1 MFDFSVLNVAIGLVT
16 IFLLYSLFASA
27 LQEAIA
33 NLFQRRANM
42 LYKGI
47 RIMLSNTPDR
57 QISFWAKL
65 LARTG
70 IGGLPIAEKSLAS
83 NELKVLKTNQA
94 LVSQGRKATICLY
107 RSFYAH
113 PIIKNY
119 GQSTWYSKPSY
130 LSNKNFAAIL
140 IDVIKDLDPGNANV
154 AATFDNVHNALLN
167 HKDELE
173 SEVFQILQYHLNAS
187 GNNLNNFS
195 SHLSQWFRETMNRV
209 SGWYTRNTHLT
220 LFGIGFC
227 LAVAFNIDSIAIST
241 YLSRDRA
248 VATQMAQM
256 GVALS
261 RDTTLGKEDRAET
274 RQWMAQTRQDLT
286 QVNTLIGLGWE
297 DFGKNDSVFVRS
309 MARAKPAWSY
319 LKQVNLEL
327 GKGTRIPDSLFRSH
341 RLYFAAN
348 YILYRLDW
356 KMFLGFLVTAVAI
369 GLGAPFWFD
378 LLNKFVNV
386 RDAGIL
392 PKSVQKSKK

>member
-1 MFDFSVLNVAIGLVT
+1 
-16 IFLLYSLFASA
+16 Y
-27 LQEAIA
+27 
-33 NLFQRRANM
+33 R
-42 LYKGI
+42 GI

-57 QISFWAKL
+57 QVSFWAKL

-70 IGGLPIAEKSLAS
+70 ISQLKFFNKSLAQKELIVINS
-83 NELKVLKTNQA
+83 NLT
-94 LVSQGRKATICLY
+94 LVAERHTATICLY
-107 RSFYAH
+107 RKFYAH

-140 IDVIKDLDPGNANV
+140 IDVIKDLDEANKDV
-154 AATFDNVHNALLN
+154 AATFDNVHTALMN

-173 SEVFQILQYHLNAS
+173 SEVFKILQYHLNAS
-187 GNNLNNFS
+187 GNNLTSFS
-195 SHLSQWFRETMNRV
+195 SRLSQWFRETMDRV

-220 LFGIGFC
+220 LFVIGFC

-241 YLSRDRA
+241 YLSRNGA
-248 VATQMAQM
+248 VATQVAQL

-261 RDTTLGKEDRAET
+261 RNPGFSNGDSADARKLI
-274 RQWMAQTRQDLT
+274 AQSRQDLT

-309 MARAKPAWSY
+309 MYMEKPGWIY
-319 LKQVNLEL
+319 LKKVNRQL
-327 GKGTRIPDSLFRSH
+327 GKRTSIPDSLFRAH
-341 RLYFAAN
+341 RLYFASK
-348 YILYRLDW
+348 YILYRRNW

-378 LLNKFVNV
+378 LLNKFVNI

-392 PKSVQKSKK
+392 PKSVRKSKK